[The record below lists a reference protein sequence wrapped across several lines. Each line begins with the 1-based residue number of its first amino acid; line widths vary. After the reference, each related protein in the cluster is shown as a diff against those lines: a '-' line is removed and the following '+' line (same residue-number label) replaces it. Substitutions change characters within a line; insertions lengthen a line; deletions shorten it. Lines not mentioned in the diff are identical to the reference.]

1 MSDFFRRT
9 AEQLKKLLKECE
21 QRYQVVESEVE
32 ALESGP
38 NTPELETKT
47 RELEQLESLRE
58 GLEEALSYC
67 D

>member
-1 MSDFFRRT
+1 MSDFFQRT
-9 AEQLKKLLKECE
+9 AEQLKKLLSECE
-21 QRYQVVESEVE
+21 KRYQIVEAEVE

-38 NTPELETKT
+38 NTPELESKT

>member
-9 AEQLKKLLKECE
+9 AEQLKKLLSECE
-21 QRYQVVESEVE
+21 KRYQIVEAEVE
-32 ALESGP
+32 TLESGP
-38 NTPELETKT
+38 NTPELESKT